1 MNLFKSK
8 LRRKKLITRI
18 DQYRENNKNNMI
30 VPDYYLRIIEI
41 IEDEFD
47 RHKFESN
54 LDFFLFGRRKFLV
67 DEFYSCLEEEN
78 INFDF
83 VFGSIVELLM
93 GYNNLQLRDIEEI
106 SKIFAGYSAIQII
119 EKDNNYT
126 KCGIICLE
134 EKKCV
139 SKMLCSLKDK
149 LKN

>member
-1 MNLFKSK
+1 MNIFKSK
-8 LRRKKLITRI
+8 LRRKKLISKI
-18 DQYRENNKNNMI
+18 EQYRENNKNNII
-30 VPDYYLRIIEI
+30 VPAYYLGIIEI

-54 LDFFLFGRRKFLV
+54 LNFFLFGRRKFLV

-78 INFDF
+78 INFEF

-106 SKIFAGYSAIQII
+106 SKIFEGYTANQII
-119 EKDNNYT
+119 EKDTDYT

-139 SKMLCSLKDK
+139 NKMLCSLKDK